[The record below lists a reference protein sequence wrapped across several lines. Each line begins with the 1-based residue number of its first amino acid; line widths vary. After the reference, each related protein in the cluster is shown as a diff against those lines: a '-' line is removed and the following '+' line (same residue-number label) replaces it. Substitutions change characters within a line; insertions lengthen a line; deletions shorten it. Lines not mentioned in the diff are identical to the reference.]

1 MQVTQV
7 TTRVESPQDAP
18 ATRRVH
24 MAAFPGPDEA
34 DLVDALR
41 RDPAWLPGLSLVAVD
56 ESGLVI
62 GHALLTRLRVGD
74 GGGGGDAVALAPVA
88 VAPEWQRKGIGELV
102 VRAALAAAEEA
113 GEKLV
118 VVLGD
123 PGYYG
128 RFGFTPAGR
137 HEVTGPFEVPEA
149 YFQALPLAAYD
160 GGPRGL
166 CRYPEPFVEV

>member
-1 MQVTQV
+1 MQV
-7 TTRVESPQDAP
+7 TTRVECPDDVP

-41 RDPAWLPGLSLVAVD
+41 RDPAWLPGLSVVAVD
-56 ESGLVI
+56 GAGLVI

-74 GGGGGDAVALAPVA
+74 GKALALAPVA
-88 VAPEWQRKGIGELV
+88 VAPEWQRRGVGELV
-102 VRAALAAAEEA
+102 VRAVLAAAEEA

-123 PGYYG
+123 PEYYG
-128 RFGFTPAGR
+128 RFGFAPAGR

-149 YFQALPLAAYD
+149 YFQVLPLAAYD
-160 GGPRGL
+160 GAPRGL
-166 CRYPEPFVEV
+166 CRYPEPFVAV

>member
-1 MQVTQV
+1 MTVS
-7 TTRVESPQDAP
+7 TRVELPSDAP

-41 RDPAWLPGLSLVAVD
+41 RDPAWLADLSLVAVD
-56 ESGLVI
+56 ERELVV
-62 GHALLTRLRVGD
+62 GHALLTRLRVGE
-74 GGGGGDAVALAPVA
+74 GAALALAPVA
-88 VAPEWQRKGIGELV
+88 VAPEWQRKGVGKVL
-102 VRAALAAAEEA
+102 VRAALAAAEAA
-113 GEKLV
+113 GERLV

-128 RFGFTPAGR
+128 RFGFAPAFEHG
-137 HEVTGPFEVPEA
+137 VSGPFPVPEN
-149 YFQALPLAAYD
+149 YFQALPLTAYD

-166 CRYPEPFVEV
+166 CHYPEPFGAV

>member
-1 MQVTQV
+1 
-7 TTRVESPQDAP
+7 
-18 ATRRVH
+18 

-41 RDPAWLPGLSLVAVD
+41 RDPAWLPELSLVAVD
-56 ESGLVI
+56 GAGLVI

-74 GGGGGDAVALAPVA
+74 GEALALAPVA
-88 VAPEWQRKGIGELV
+88 VAPEWQRRGVGELV
-102 VRAALAAAEEA
+102 VRAALSAAEKA
-113 GEKLV
+113 GERLV

-123 PGYYG
+123 PEYYG
-128 RFGFTPAGR
+128 RFGFAPAGR

>member
-1 MQVTQV
+1 MTVS
-7 TTRVESPQDAP
+7 TRVELPSDAP

-41 RDPAWLPGLSLVAVD
+41 RDPSWLAGLSIVAVD
-56 ESGLVI
+56 ERQLVV

-74 GGGGGDAVALAPVA
+74 GAALALAPVA
-88 VAPEWQRKGIGELV
+88 VAPEWQRKGAGKIL
-102 VRAALAAAEEA
+102 VRAALDAAEAA
-113 GEKLV
+113 GERLV

-128 RFGFTPAGR
+128 RFGFTPAFEHG
-137 HEVTGPFEVPEA
+137 VSGPFPVPEA
-149 YFQALPLAAYD
+149 HFQALPLPAYD

-166 CRYPEPFVEV
+166 CHYPEPFGTL

>member
-1 MQVTQV
+1 MQI
-7 TTRVESPQDAP
+7 TTRVECPEDAP

-56 ESGLVI
+56 DVGLVV

-74 GGGGGDAVALAPVA
+74 GGGTGDALALAPVA
-88 VAPEWQRKGIGELV
+88 VAPEWQRRGVGELV
-102 VRAALAAAEEA
+102 VRAALSAAEEA

-128 RFGFTPAGR
+128 RFGFIPAGR
-137 HEVTGPFEVPEA
+137 HEVTGPFEVPDA
-149 YFQALPLAAYD
+149 YFQVLPLAAYD

-166 CRYPEPFVEV
+166 CRYPEPFVAV

>member
-1 MQVTQV
+1 SV
-7 TTRVESPQDAP
+7 
-18 ATRRVH
+18 
-24 MAAFPGPDEA
+24 
-34 DLVDALR
+34 
-41 RDPAWLPGLSLVAVD
+41 VAVD

-74 GGGGGDAVALAPVA
+74 GGGGVGGGDALALAPVA
-88 VAPEWQRKGIGELV
+88 VAPEWQRRGVGELV
-102 VRAALAAAEEA
+102 VRAALSAAEGA

-123 PGYYG
+123 PDYYG

-137 HEVTGPFEVPEA
+137 HEVTGPFEVPDA
-149 YFQALPLAAYD
+149 YLQVLPLAAYD

-166 CRYPEPFVEV
+166 CRYPEPFVGA

>member
-1 MQVTQV
+1 
-7 TTRVESPQDAP
+7 
-18 ATRRVH
+18 

-41 RDPAWLPGLSLVAVD
+41 RDPAWVPGLSMVAVD
-56 ESGLVI
+56 DAGLVI
-62 GHALLTRLRVGD
+62 GHALLSRLRVGD
-74 GGGGGDAVALAPVA
+74 GEALALAPVA
-88 VAPEWQRKGIGELV
+88 VAPEWQRQGVGELV
-102 VRAALAAAEEA
+102 VRAALSAAEEA
-113 GEKLV
+113 GERLV

-123 PGYYG
+123 PEYYA
-128 RFGFTPAGR
+128 RFGFAPAGR

>member
-1 MQVTQV
+1 MKV
-7 TTRVESPQDAP
+7 TTRVECPEDAP

-41 RDPAWLPGLSLVAVD
+41 RDPAWLPGLSVVAVD
-56 ESGLVI
+56 GSGLVV
-62 GHALLTRLRVGD
+62 GHALLTRLQVGD
-74 GGGGGDAVALAPVA
+74 GQGLALAPVA
-88 VAPEWQRKGIGELV
+88 VAPEWQRKGVGELV
-102 VRAALAAAEEA
+102 VRAALSAAEEA

-118 VVLGD
+118 IVLGD
-123 PGYYG
+123 PDYYG
-128 RFGFTPAGR
+128 RFGFLPARR

-149 YFQALPLAAYD
+149 YFQALVLPAYD

-166 CRYPEPFVEV
+166 CQYPEPFETV